1 MSDSEE
7 DDDDDFDLAEL
18 LLLQSLFQVLLLEM
32 NACAEM
38 AKSLLSLHV
47 QQQRRLNRCLPMRQL
62 RPTWEVFSTRLSDK
76 VFRKMFR
83 MPPLSF
89 QHLCS
94 HVEASVGKFTFRSEI
109 TFFQDSRNQE
119 FLNSVPAKGMQHVG
133 GMLVGEL
140 KLAILL
146 RLLAGGCYLDM
157 VGMFFVSERSVFNVF
172 HETVKWILKSFTFPL
187 RRIIEL
193 QDWSKLHEIAADFGK
208 RTDGV
213 YNGCFG
219 AIDGLALR
227 VKCFSTSE
235 VPDPG
240 NYYCQKGFYALN
252 VQAICDQKKRFLW
265 CSTGH
270 KGGTHDSRAFMETKL
285 YDLLDKFAA
294 ELQREGLYLAGD
306 SAYALMIF
314 LLTPHDNAGPKSME
328 DAFNFYHSSSRIFIE
343 CSFGELVMRWGIFW
357 RRLNFSA
364 KRVGLVIQAAMLL
377 HNFIIHERE
386 MSTNG
391 ETDRQLDNSFFKH
404 FRLTSRP

>member
-18 LLLQSLFQVLLLEM
+18 LLLQSFFQVLLLEV

-47 QQQRRLNRCLPMRQL
+47 QQQRQLNRCLPMRQL

-83 MPPLSF
+83 MPRLSF
-89 QHLCS
+89 QHDLCS
-94 HVEASVGKFTFRSEI
+94 HVEASVGKSTFRSEI
-109 TFFQDSRNQE
+109 TFFQDSRNQD

-213 YNGCFG
+213 YHRCFG
-219 AIDGLALR
+219 AID
-227 VKCFSTSE
+227 V
-235 VPDPG
+235 
-240 NYYCQKGFYALN
+240 
-252 VQAICDQKKRFLW
+252 
-265 CSTGH
+265 
-270 KGGTHDSRAFMETKL
+270 
-285 YDLLDKFAA
+285 
-294 ELQREGLYLAGD
+294 
-306 SAYALMIF
+306 
-314 LLTPHDNAGPKSME
+314 
-328 DAFNFYHSSSRIFIE
+328 
-343 CSFGELVMRWGIFW
+343 
-357 RRLNFSA
+357 
-364 KRVGLVIQAAMLL
+364 
-377 HNFIIHERE
+377 
-386 MSTNG
+386 
-391 ETDRQLDNSFFKH
+391 
-404 FRLTSRP
+404 

>member
-18 LLLQSLFQVLLLEM
+18 LLLQSLFQVLLLEV

-157 VGMFFVSERSVFNVF
+157 VRMFFVSERSVFNVF
-172 HETVKWILKSFTFPL
+172 HETVKWIL
-187 RRIIEL
+187 
-193 QDWSKLHEIAADFGK
+193 
-208 RTDGV
+208 
-213 YNGCFG
+213 
-219 AIDGLALR
+219 
-227 VKCFSTSE
+227 
-235 VPDPG
+235 
-240 NYYCQKGFYALN
+240 
-252 VQAICDQKKRFLW
+252 
-265 CSTGH
+265 
-270 KGGTHDSRAFMETKL
+270 
-285 YDLLDKFAA
+285 
-294 ELQREGLYLAGD
+294 
-306 SAYALMIF
+306 
-314 LLTPHDNAGPKSME
+314 
-328 DAFNFYHSSSRIFIE
+328 
-343 CSFGELVMRWGIFW
+343 
-357 RRLNFSA
+357 
-364 KRVGLVIQAAMLL
+364 
-377 HNFIIHERE
+377 
-386 MSTNG
+386 
-391 ETDRQLDNSFFKH
+391 
-404 FRLTSRP
+404 